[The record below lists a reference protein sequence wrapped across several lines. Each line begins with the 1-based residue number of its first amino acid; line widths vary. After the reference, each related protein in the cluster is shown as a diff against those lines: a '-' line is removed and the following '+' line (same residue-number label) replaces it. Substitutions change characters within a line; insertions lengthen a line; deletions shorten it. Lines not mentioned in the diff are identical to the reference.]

1 MVTSAAL
8 TDRELVRRCLQG
20 NEAAFRD
27 LHHRHVDRVY
37 RLVARVL
44 GPGADVGDATQEVFL
59 EVYRSLDRFR
69 GEAAFTTWLHRLT
82 VHVAI
87 SALRRRWRRTPGF
100 VETPPAD
107 PIRRLEARD
116 DLRSLYR
123 ALDDLTVHNRVAF
136 VLFELE
142 GMSLEEL
149 AETTGVPLHTA
160 AARLRR
166 ARLSLTR
173 AVREGARDLPGRIG
187 AKS

>member
-1 MVTSAAL
+1 MTSSPL
-8 TDRELVRRCLQG
+8 TDRELVRRCLEG

-59 EVYRSLDRFR
+59 EVHRSLGRFR

-87 SALRRRWRRTPGF
+87 SALRRRQRTVPGL
-100 VETPPAD
+100 VEPALAD
-107 PIRRLEARD
+107 PVRRFEARD
-116 DLRSLYR
+116 ELRTLYR
-123 ALDDLTVHNRVAF
+123 ALDELSLHNRVAF
-136 VLFELE
+136 VLTELE

-149 AETTGVPLHTA
+149 ASTTGVPLHTA

-173 AVREGARDLPGRIG
+173 AVREAAQDPRLQVGV
-187 AKS
+187 KS